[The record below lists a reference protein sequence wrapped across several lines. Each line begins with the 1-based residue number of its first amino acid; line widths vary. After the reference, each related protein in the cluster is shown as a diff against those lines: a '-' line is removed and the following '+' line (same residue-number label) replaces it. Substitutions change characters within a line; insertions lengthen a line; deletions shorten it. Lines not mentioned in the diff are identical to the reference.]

1 MLKVTS
7 QAISQIKKEIEP
19 YIKDGKEQFVRL
31 YMSVG
36 WGGPQLQLALEESA
50 DANDQIVEV
59 DDVKLLIAKRDA
71 PYFED
76 RKLDYTKSF
85 LGLGQFRLLHV

>member
-1 MLKVTS
+1 MRQVSYHFIKKVGKRMLKVTS

-36 WGGPQLQLALEESA
+36 
-50 DANDQIVEV
+50 
-59 DDVKLLIAKRDA
+59 
-71 PYFED
+71 
-76 RKLDYTKSF
+76 
-85 LGLGQFRLLHV
+85 